1 MGKIL
6 IVEDEPGIRW
16 FVAETLRAGGFSTLE
31 AGTSA
36 DAVAAMQD
44 ESIEL
49 VFLDLMKPAEE
60 DGYETLR
67 KIKELR
73 PELPVVML
81 LAYNNAGAA
90 DKALKLGAEDYL
102 TKEAIK
108 ERVVIVARNTL
119 KAGKLSREVTGLAGY
134 LNESVAADNI
144 IYKSQAMK
152 KTIEL
157 AEKAALTD
165 IPVLLI
171 GESGTGKELLSRFIH
186 RKSKRAARPLIAIDC
201 SVLPE
206 NLIEPELF
214 GYEKGAF
221 TGAAGRK
228 LGRIELAE
236 GGTLFLDE
244 VGNLTSDIQKKL
256 LRFLEE
262 KTIERISGKDATKID
277 VRLIAA
283 SNIDLSAAVNEKK
296 FREDLYSRLNV
307 FIVSILPLRER
318 SADIMQLAAYF
329 SEKFAKDQRKKV
341 PKISPETAKLLNN
354 YAWPGNVRE
363 LRNVMERAVLLAQEE
378 VFPEHLPS
386 GLDSGSNKDTPES
399 GFGLLQVGKKASA
412 EFERKY
418 IIKILKDT
426 NGNKTKA
433 AKVLMIDYKTLF
445 NKLKKYG
452 INLLFILLSAG

>member
-329 SEKFAKDQRKKV
+329 SEKFAKDRRKKV